1 MRPEC
6 TSDGAASIIGKLEC
20 QTLTDVHLMNKEAT
34 RSFLLLLGDSVI
46 LK

>member
-1 MRPEC
+1 MRPES
-6 TSDGAASIIGKLEC
+6 TSEGAASVIGKLEC
-20 QTLTDVHLMNKEAT
+20 QTLTDVHIMNKEAA